1 MNDLPTNLR
10 RLVFFHHQ
18 FAREAS
24 RVLGVSEHA
33 VGAWIGGRREP
44 TAKNLLRIA
53 DVYCVDPS
61 KLAGDP
67 YVFAPLL
74 ADPDRMRRAEEQI
87 AKARRELLKAVEG

>member
-1 MNDLPTNLR
+1 MNDLATNLR

-18 FAREAS
+18 SAREAVG
-24 RVLGVSEHA
+24 VLGVSEHA

-44 TAKNLLRIA
+44 TTKNLLRIA
-53 DVYCVDPS
+53 DVYGVDPS

-74 ADPDRMRRAEEQI
+74 ADAERMQRAEEQI
-87 AKARRELLKAVEG
+87 AKARRERLKAVEG